1 MKLDIEYNNRQ
12 VIPRWLT
19 HHSCRKIIM
28 PQNVIILKPTEV
40 EIANHEKLIEE
51 WKSNKTNSFSI
62 QLIASSEVLGLTKTE
77 SFKEA
82 VSLVKKQKDIL
93 NENLLLKDFL
103 HEDYDDDI
111 GAVLLNSI
119 DIRNS
124 IRDIKSKLMIFS
136 NDPILWIDMAYFYT
150 ISGHKSK
157 ADKCIRVALS
167 FNNCNPHIIR
177 SSSRYYV
184 LCEDPEKALYIIRSS
199 PNFKRN
205 PLLLSSEI
213 AISEG
218 FGLKSKGIKN
228 GLMLIQD
235 GNNSKKLL
243 SELNIAIAT
252 LECNSGNLKKG
263 KKYIAES
270 LFGINENT
278 LAQIQYLSKKNDIN
292 FLPDQFNIPCKFEV
306 DAWYNYYN
314 HNYVEAADQ
323 SEKWFNFHPFSTRPI
338 VLNSY
343 IQGTILNKHKEAVDI
358 INRSLLLSPTN
369 SILLNNKA
377 FSLAKL
383 DKIDEARECINKIG
397 SALEDGFDQDDFN
410 VLKATM
416 GLIEYRSGNQK
427 DGNRLYNESYEY
439 FKRNNEYTLE
449 ARALFFWSLE
459 EAKYNQENAKKLRA
473 QADELGKKYKIYEI
487 EELLKNNK
495 LK

>member
-19 HHSCRKIIM
+19 HHNCRKIVI
-28 PQNVIILKPTEV
+28 PQNIITLEPTEI
-40 EIANHEKLIEE
+40 EIINHEKLIEE

-77 SFKEA
+77 AFKEA
-82 VSLVKKQKDIL
+82 VSLIKKQKDIL

-103 HEDYDDDI
+103 YEDYDDEI
-111 GAVLLNSI
+111 GTVSLDSMN
-119 DIRNS
+119 IRNS
-124 IRDIKSKLMIFS
+124 IRDIKSKLMIFC
-136 NDPILWIDMAYFYT
+136 NDPILWMDMAYFYT
-150 ISGHKSK
+150 ISGHRQK

-167 FNNCNPHIIR
+167 FNNYNSHIIR

-184 LCEDPEKALYIIRSS
+184 LYEDPEKALFIIRSS
-199 PNFKRN
+199 PDFKKN

-218 FGLKSKGIKN
+218 FGLKSKGVKN
-228 GLMLIQD
+228 GQMLIQD
-235 GNNSKKLL
+235 GNNSKELL

-263 KKYIAES
+263 KKRIAES
-270 LFGINENT
+270 LFGINENS

-306 DAWYNYYN
+306 NAWYNYYN
-314 HNYVEAADQ
+314 HNYKEAADQ
-323 SEKWFNFHPFSTRPI
+323 SEKWFYFHPFSTRPI

-343 IQGTILNKHKEAVDI
+343 IEGTILNRHKEAVDI
-358 INRSLLLSPTN
+358 INKSLLLSPSN
-369 SILLNNKA
+369 SVLLNNKA

-383 DKIDEARECINKIG
+383 NKIDEARECINKIV
-397 SALEDGFDQDDFN
+397 SALEDGFDQNDFN

-416 GLIEYRSGNQK
+416 GLVEYRSGNQK

-439 FKRNNEYTLE
+439 FKRNNEYALE

-459 EAKYNQENAKKLRA
+459 EEKYNHENAKKLRS
-473 QADELGKKYKIYEI
+473 QADELGKKYIIHEI
-487 EELLKNNK
+487 EVLLENNK
-495 LK
+495 SR